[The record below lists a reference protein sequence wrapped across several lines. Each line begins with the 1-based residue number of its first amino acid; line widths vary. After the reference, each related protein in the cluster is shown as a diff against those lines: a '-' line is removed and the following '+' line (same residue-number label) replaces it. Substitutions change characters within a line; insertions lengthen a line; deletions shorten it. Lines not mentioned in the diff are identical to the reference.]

1 MRLPNEPT
9 SKGLCRKMQTAEQ
22 FFKWISDNPS
32 FSTEEALDKFASLS
46 EEQKNRVTRI
56 MREADSRL
64 PA

>member
-1 MRLPNEPT
+1 
-9 SKGLCRKMQTAEQ
+9 MQTAEQ
-22 FFKWISDNPS
+22 FFKWLSDNPS
-32 FSTEEALDKFASLS
+32 FSKEEALDKFASLS

>member
-1 MRLPNEPT
+1 
-9 SKGLCRKMQTAEQ
+9 MQTAEQ
-22 FFKWISDNPS
+22 FFKWISDNSS

-46 EEQKNRVTRI
+46 EEQKNRVTTI